1 MSTIKPKRAIRIIV
15 HSLILTLL
23 LAAASYVP
31 ALADGPPTN
40 PNCWGVVSSQLA
52 STEHS
57 MGEHA
62 SSQGE
67 PRLGLGNL
75 ARMLYELGITSG
87 PHVSDMGSFLATVDG
102 VEATQCP

>member
-1 MSTIKPKRAIRIIV
+1 MSTIKTKRARLII

-23 LAAASYVP
+23 LTAAMYVP
-31 ALADGPPTN
+31 ALADGRPTN
-40 PNCWGVVSSQLA
+40 PDCWGVVSARLA
-52 STEHS
+52 STEHT

-62 SSQGE
+62 SNQTE

-75 ARMLYELGITSG
+75 ARILYEAGVTSG
-87 PHVSDMGSFLATVDG
+87 PHVSDMGSFLATVDD